1 MWHEQKRGWEMDETE
16 LKACVLDSKDK
27 MPLCKPFQHSHKA
40 VEVHKKLRWHV
51 GEVVHQV
58 VRQCPDID

>member
-1 MWHEQKRGWEMDETE
+1 MQETVQT
-16 LKACVLDSKDK
+16 ASVLDSKVK
-27 MPLCKPFQHSHKA
+27 MPLRKPFQHNHKA
-40 VEVHKKLRWHV
+40 VEVHQKLRWHV

>member
-1 MWHEQKRGWEMDETE
+1 MDETE